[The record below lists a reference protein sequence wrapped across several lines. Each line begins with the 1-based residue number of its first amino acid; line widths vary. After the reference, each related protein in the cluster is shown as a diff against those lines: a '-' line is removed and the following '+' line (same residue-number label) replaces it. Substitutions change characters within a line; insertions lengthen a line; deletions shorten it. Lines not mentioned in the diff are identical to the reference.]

1 MTTMD
6 SKALPHPYYP
16 LNAQIHGYAPNEAS
30 LLSILSTASVGA
42 AALLGIIFTLT
53 SRLRPTLKN
62 ADRLAILWF
71 ALSGTIHCF
80 FEGYF
85 MINHARMA
93 SAQDFF
99 GQLWK
104 EYALSDSRYM
114 TSDTL
119 VLCMET
125 ITVLLWGPL
134 CFLVAYL
141 TLSQHPLRHPLQIIV
156 CMSHLYGD
164 ALYYAT
170 SLFDHYV
177 HDRPYCRPEPYYFWV
192 YYFLMNFIW
201 IVVPFYYLY
210 RSIRTITEALRAVE
224 NTSKQR
230 KDR

>member
-1 MTTMD
+1 MD
-6 SKALPHPYYP
+6 STTSLHPYYP
-16 LNAQIHGYAPNEAS
+16 LDAQIDGYVPNEAS
-30 LLSILSTASVGA
+30 LLSILTTAGVGA
-42 AALLGIIFTLT
+42 TALLGATFTLVT
-53 SRLRPTLKN
+53 VIRPSLRN

-71 ALSGTIHCF
+71 VLSGTLHCF

-85 MINHARMA
+85 MVHHDDMA

-134 CFLVAYL
+134 CFLVACL
-141 TLSQHPLRHPLQIIV
+141 ILSQHPLRHPLQIIV

-164 ALYYAT
+164 VLYYAT

-177 HDRPYCRPEPYYFWV
+177 HDRPYSRPEPYYFWV

-201 IVVPFYYLY
+201 IVVPFYYLFQ
-210 RSIRTITEALRAVE
+210 SVRTISDAFRALG
-224 NTSKQR
+224 NTSMQR

>member
-1 MTTMD
+1 MATMD
-6 SKALPHPYYP
+6 SKAPLHPYYP
-16 LNAQIHGYAPNEAS
+16 LNAQIDGYAPNEAS

-42 AALLGIIFTLT
+42 AALLGIILTLT
-53 SRLRPTLKN
+53 SRLRPTLTK

-125 ITVLLWGPL
+125 ITV
-134 CFLVAYL
+134 
-141 TLSQHPLRHPLQIIV
+141 HPLRHPLQIIV

-210 RSIRTITEALRAVE
+210 QSIRTITEALRELE
-224 NTSKQR
+224 NNSRQR

>member
-1 MTTMD
+1 MD
-6 SKALPHPYYP
+6 SVRSHPYYP
-16 LNAQIHGYAPNEAS
+16 LDARINDYTPNETS
-30 LLSILSTASVGA
+30 VLGLLSTASVSA
-42 AALLGIIFTLT
+42 TALLGAALILSIWLRP
-53 SRLRPTLKN
+53 RLRK
-62 ADRLAILWF
+62 ADRIAILWF
-71 ALSGTIHCF
+71 VLSGTLHCF

-85 MINHARMA
+85 MINHDRMA

-134 CFLVAYL
+134 CFGVAYSIL
-141 TLSQHPLRHPLQIIV
+141 FNHSLRHPLQMIV
-156 CMSHLYGD
+156 CMAHLYGD

-170 SLFDHYV
+170 SLFDDYAHE
-177 HDRPYCRPEPYYFWV
+177 RPYCRPEPFYFWV

-201 IVVPFYYLY
+201 IVIPSVYLY
-210 RSIRTITEALRAVE
+210 QSMKTIYHAMKRSDSDSLSHK
-224 NTSKQR
+224 SK
-230 KDR
+230 

>member
-1 MTTMD
+1 MD
-6 SKALPHPYYP
+6 SQAPLHPYYP
-16 LNAQIHGYAPNEAS
+16 VDAPIHGYAPNEAS
-30 LLSILSTASVGA
+30 LFTILTTASLSATV
-42 AALLGIIFTLT
+42 LLGVTFALVHVIRP
-53 SRLRPTLKN
+53 SLRKV
-62 ADRLAILWF
+62 DQLAILWF
-71 ALSGTIHCF
+71 VLSGTLHCF

-85 MINHARMA
+85 MRNHDRMA
-93 SAQDFF
+93 SAQDLF

-125 ITVLLWGPL
+125 ITVLVWGPL
-134 CFLVAYL
+134 CFLVASL
-141 TLSQHPLRHPLQIIV
+141 VLSQHPLRHPFQIIV

-177 HDRPYCRPEPYYFWV
+177 HERPYCRPEPYYFWV

-201 IVVPFYYLY
+201 IVVPLYYLCQ
-210 RSIRTITEALRAVE
+210 SIRAISDAFKALGEIAM
-224 NTSKQR
+224 QR